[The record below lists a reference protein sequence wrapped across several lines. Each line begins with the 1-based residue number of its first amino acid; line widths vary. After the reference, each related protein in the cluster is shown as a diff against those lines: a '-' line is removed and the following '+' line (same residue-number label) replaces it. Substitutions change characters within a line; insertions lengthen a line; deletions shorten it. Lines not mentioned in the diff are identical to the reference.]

1 MYMTVPETAAFLSMP
16 EEQVNRYVLEGRI
29 RAVHDGEQYLINTSQ
44 FETHFQQLEVEKLEQ
59 EEWNN
64 TPIPNDVDV
73 KDED

>member
-1 MYMTVPETAAFLSMP
+1 MYMTVPETAVFLSMP

-44 FETHFQQLEVEKLEQ
+44 FESHFQQLEVAKLEL
-59 EEWNN
+59 EEWRA
-64 TPIPNDVDV
+64 TPIPADIDV

>member
-1 MYMTVPETAAFLSMP
+1 MYMTVPETAVFLSMP

-44 FETHFQQLEVEKLEQ
+44 FESHFKQLEVAKLEL
-59 EEWNN
+59 EEWRA
-64 TPIPNDVDV
+64 TPIPDDIDI

>member
-1 MYMTVPETAAFLSMP
+1 MYMTVPETAVFLSMP

-44 FETHFQQLEVEKLEQ
+44 FESHFKQLEIAKLEL
-59 EEWNN
+59 EEWRA
-64 TPIPNDVDV
+64 TPIPDEIDI

>member
-1 MYMTVPETAAFLSMP
+1 MYMTVPETAVFLSMP

-44 FETHFQQLEVEKLEQ
+44 FESHFQQLEVAKLEL
-59 EEWNN
+59 EEWRA
-64 TPIPNDVDV
+64 TPIPDDIDI

>member
-1 MYMTVPETAAFLSMP
+1 MYMTVPETAVFLSMP

-44 FETHFQQLEVEKLEQ
+44 FESHFKQLEIAKLEL
-59 EEWNN
+59 EEWRS
-64 TPIPNDVDV
+64 TPIPDDIDI

>member
-44 FETHFQQLEVEKLEQ
+44 FESHFQQLEIAKLEL
-59 EEWNN
+59 EEWRA
-64 TPIPNDVDV
+64 TPIPDDIDI